1 MRLRLPSSVL
11 VLSVDWPAA
20 CGSTA
25 QQPPFSA
32 DKLIRLLQR
41 YQLAS
46 TWSLQD
52 PHASPLPE
60 LLAHAGVAHD
70 ISLLVRDSWAGPQ
83 TERRVFGSQ
92 LQQRLAAAGDRGISI
107 RSLSLLPGRTL
118 PHLDL
123 VRKFDVNSVRED
135 DQRPPREQ
143 TGLPYS
149 LRHGLWNIP
158 ASRRLPEQLS
168 WVWNPAGGTRRLIQ
182 SVASGQVGHVVIH
195 GDRFAGRNV
204 SDLRT
209 LEQLLRHLAEIQQA
223 GRLNVET
230 MSQFVDHLRT
240 PQRSSACS
248 ILRKVARKAA

>member
-11 VLSVDWPAA
+11 VLSVDWPSS
-20 CGSTA
+20 STA
-25 QQPPFSA
+25 TSQQQAFPA

-41 YQLAS
+41 FQLAS

-60 LLAHAGVAHD
+60 LLSHAGVKHD
-70 ISLLVRDSWAGPQ
+70 ISLMVRDAWAGPR
-83 TERRVFGSQ
+83 TDRRLFGSE
-92 LQQRLAAAGDRGISI
+92 LQRLLAAAGDRGISI
-107 RSLSLLPGRTL
+107 RSLAVLPGRTL

-123 VRKFDVNSVRED
+123 VRKFAVSSVRED
-135 DQRPPREQ
+135 DQRPTREQ
-143 TGLPYS
+143 TGLPYA

-158 ASRRLPEQLS
+158 ASRQLPDQLN

-182 SVASGQVGHVVIH
+182 SVASGQVGHIVIH
-195 GDRFAGRNV
+195 GDQFTGRNM

-209 LEQLLRHLAEIQQA
+209 LERLLRNLSEIQQA

-230 MSQFVDHLRT
+230 MSQFVEHLRV
-240 PQRSSACS
+240 PERSSACS
-248 ILRKVARKAA
+248 ILRKAA